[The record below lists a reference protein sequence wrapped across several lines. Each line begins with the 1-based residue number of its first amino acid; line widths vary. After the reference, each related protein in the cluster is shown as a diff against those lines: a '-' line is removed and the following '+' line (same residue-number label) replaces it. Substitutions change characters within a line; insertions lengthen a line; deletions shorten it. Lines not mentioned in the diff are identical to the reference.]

1 MFLIKFQFKVR
12 IVSTQGFLNELNYYL
27 LFCLTRQVCGG
38 RVLDLFHSRELM
50 SLVAGTEH
58 YNWKELEESANYKV
72 GSKVG
77 TIFFIKIIIH
87 KVQ

>member
-1 MFLIKFQFKVR
+1 
-12 IVSTQGFLNELNYYL
+12 
-27 LFCLTRQVCGG
+27 
-38 RVLDLFHSRELM
+38 M

-77 TIFFIKIIIH
+77 TIFILKILIK
-87 KVQ
+87 KVQLKSMYNFHH